1 MQSTV
6 FNMQFTGFRSPPR
19 PPSRRLPSVASGE
32 NHYDDDFSLWAGS
45 TLTTPVFGPNSGV
58 HHRQVDANG
67 RFVRPVDLGASG
79 SGGHGTQRSCGGC
92 DRWNPCGLCAT
103 AHGRLRSK
111 DWWVSPWTRNGR
123 PANRSG
129 KAELNLSH
137 LLPGSESLR
146 TNKAECFLIA

>member
-58 HHRQVDANG
+58 HHRD
-67 RFVRPVDLGASG
+67 G
-79 SGGHGTQRSCGGC
+79 SPGETERKLLEHKKQIQA
-92 DRWNPCGLCAT
+92 WL
-103 AHGRLRSK
+103 K
-111 DWWVSPWTRNGR
+111 
-123 PANRSG
+123 PADG
-129 KAELNLSH
+129 
-137 LLPGSESLR
+137 
-146 TNKAECFLIA
+146 